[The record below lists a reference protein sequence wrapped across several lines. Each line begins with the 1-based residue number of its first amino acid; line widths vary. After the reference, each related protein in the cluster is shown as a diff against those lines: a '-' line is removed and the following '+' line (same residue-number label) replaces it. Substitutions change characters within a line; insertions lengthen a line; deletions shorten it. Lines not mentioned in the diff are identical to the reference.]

1 MPRVALE
8 IEFDGAQ
15 FAGSQ
20 MQHGLRTVQGELTT
34 VLGDIAG
41 EAVVVRPASR
51 LDAGVSAEALPAD
64 VLMPHLPGTGAQL
77 RNLGQAV
84 AGRLPADLSVRRV
97 ALVDERWNAQYA
109 AVHKTYRYR
118 VTVRGTKPVLTTRCW
133 WIKRLDHPD
142 LLQTLADQLIGT
154 KDLRRFANL
163 RHDGSDDDER
173 VREITTARW
182 ENDGEHRILHIGGT
196 GFLYKQIRGFVGA
209 MVHVAQGRR
218 PVSDFAALVA
228 GDTTVR
234 RLGNIA
240 PPEGLVLE
248 RVTYDP
254 EPEWI
259 WV

>member
-1 MPRVALE
+1 MPRIALE
-8 IEFDGAQ
+8 VEFDGAR

-20 MQHGLRTVQGELTT
+20 MQQDLRTVQGVLTE
-34 VLGDIAG
+34 VLSDIAG

-64 VLMPHLPGTGAQL
+64 SLLPHLPGTGAQI

-97 ALVDERWNAQYA
+97 ALVDDNWNAQYA
-109 AVHKTYRYR
+109 ARHKTYRYR
-118 VTVRGTKPVLTTRCW
+118 VTVRGTKPVLDTRCW
-133 WIKRLDHPD
+133 WVKRIDHPE
-142 LLQTLADQLIGT
+142 LLQTLGDQLLGT

-173 VREITTARW
+173 VREITVARW
-182 ENDGEHRILHIGGT
+182 QPVGDDWVLHIGGT

-209 MVHVAQGRR
+209 MVHVGQGRR
-218 PVSDFAALVA
+218 SPADFTALVA

-240 PPEGLVLE
+240 PPEGLMLE

-254 EPEWI
+254 EPAWI
-259 WV
+259 TV